1 VIRKRLFALLLSLG
15 GRAQGRRLAAHKR
28 ALLGRLR
35 GDVVEI
41 GPGAGA
47 NMPYFDPGVRWVGV
61 EPNPYMDRYLERA
74 AAQAGLPIEIRRGV
88 AERLPLADRSVDAV
102 VATHVLCSVEDPAAA
117 LAEARRVLRPGG
129 RLVFLEHVG
138 APPDTPTRRLQALVR
153 PLWALCAD
161 GCRPDR
167 DTERLI
173 RAAGFAEVRVERF
186 GLELPIV
193 GPHIAGVAIEGS

>member
-1 VIRKRLFALLLSLG
+1 MRKRLFAWLLSRSGL
-15 GRAQGRRLAAHKR
+15 ANEPRLAERKR
-28 ALLGRLR
+28 ALIGRLR

-47 NMPYFDPGVRWVGV
+47 NMPYFDPAVRWVGV
-61 EPNPYMDRYLERA
+61 EPNPHMDRYLEREA
-74 AAQAGLPIEIRRGV
+74 ARAGIRVEIRRGR
-88 AERLPLADRSVDAV
+88 AERLPFADRSVDAV

-138 APPDTPTRRLQALVR
+138 APAGTFTRRVQAAVR
-153 PLWALCAD
+153 PIWGLCAD

-173 RAAGFAEVRVERF
+173 RAAGFAEVQVERF
-186 GLELPIV
+186 GLPLPVV
-193 GPHIAGVAIEGS
+193 GPHVAGVAFEGA